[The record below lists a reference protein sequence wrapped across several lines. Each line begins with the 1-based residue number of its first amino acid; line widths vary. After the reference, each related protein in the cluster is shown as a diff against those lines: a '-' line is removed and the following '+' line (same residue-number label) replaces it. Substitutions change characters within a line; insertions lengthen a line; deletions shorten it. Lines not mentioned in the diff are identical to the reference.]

1 MNLAIVAEGG
11 GQRTIYA
18 AGILDA
24 FQFAEFNPF
33 DLGIG
38 ASGGAQNL
46 LSYFLELPGYAHKA
60 IAELTMQPDFFVPY
74 RRLRKQNVID
84 LDAYFERTHSDPLY
98 QLPYQDVDRLLR
110 KKELEFVATD
120 SESLVPRYL
129 VPSCETASEYL
140 KASSAVPLLYHSG
153 VEIDGRILID
163 GGVSDPLPVR
173 RAWQRGARRIVVI
186 RSVPETTTRTSWQ
199 QLYES
204 PRLKRALPEK
214 FTRMLEVHDKAYQ
227 AALAF
232 IAEPPAGVEIRQIA
246 PATSLASKAFG
257 SRSLEIQADYGIGLR
272 DGMMSLMPGPDS
284 LRKWLGKPRS
294 RERFGSP
301 ARDDQA
307 TSSTAH

>member
-1 MNLAIVAEGG
+1 M
-11 GQRTIYA
+11 
-18 AGILDA
+18 
-24 FQFAEFNPF
+24 
-33 DLGIG
+33 
-38 ASGGAQNL
+38 S
-46 LSYFLELPGYAHKA
+46 SA

-84 LDAYFERTHSDPLY
+84 LDAYFERTHSDPL
-98 QLPYQDVDRLLR
+98 
-110 KKELEFVATD
+110 
-120 SESLVPRYL
+120 
-129 VPSCETASEYL
+129 
-140 KASSAVPLLYHSG
+140 
-153 VEIDGRILID
+153 
-163 GGVSDPLPVR
+163 PVR

-204 PRLKRALPEK
+204 SRLKRALPEK
-214 FTRMLEVHDKAYQ
+214 FTRMLEVYDRAYQ
-227 AALAF
+227 EALAF

-284 LRKWLGKPRS
+284 LRKWLVKPRS